1 MNGGTG
7 WEGERET
14 KKEEKKDRKKEE
26 REVLKVEKQGAGSKR
41 NICS

>member
-14 KKEEKKDRKKEE
+14 KKEEKKDIERKRRGKCQKL
-26 REVLKVEKQGAGSKR
+26 RNKKQEAK
-41 NICS
+41 